1 MCNTHVKKTSGTWT
15 YEPLM
20 FWPNN
25 GKLSFFAYSPY
36 ASQGDSYTSLS
47 SSSSTAG
54 YPQLTYTVPDDVI
67 IQRDL
72 LVSVPLLNQTKTSRN
87 ADGKLPLTFRHALSC
102 IVFKAKMTDACDF
115 PVKVTSITLGNFKNK
130 ATLSYDVGNTPGTFS
145 WTPTEDASDKSYML
159 TINNGLL
166 KDVNLKTITTT
177 YQPISTDNASLML
190 LPQGIDDSDEIKVTV
205 EYQVTGNIQTQT
217 ITVPLNRIISTLIA
231 GQRYSINIL
240 VSTLADLTLTC
251 TVESWQQQTINVP
264 EFK

>member
-1 MCNTHVKKTSGTWT
+1 
-15 YEPLM
+15 
-20 FWPNN
+20 
-25 GKLSFFAYSPY
+25 
-36 ASQGDSYTSLS
+36 
-47 SSSSTAG
+47 
-54 YPQLTYTVPDDVI
+54 
-67 IQRDL
+67 
-72 LVSVPLLNQTKTSRN
+72 
-87 ADGKLPLTFRHALSC
+87 
-102 IVFKAKMTDACDF
+102 VFKAKMTDACDF

>member
-1 MCNTHVKKTSGTWT
+1 
-15 YEPLM
+15 
-20 FWPNN
+20 
-25 GKLSFFAYSPY
+25 
-36 ASQGDSYTSLS
+36 
-47 SSSSTAG
+47 
-54 YPQLTYTVPDDVI
+54 
-67 IQRDL
+67 
-72 LVSVPLLNQTKTSRN
+72 
-87 ADGKLPLTFRHALSC
+87 
-102 IVFKAKMTDACDF
+102 
-115 PVKVTSITLGNFKNK
+115 
-130 ATLSYDVGNTPGTFS
+130 
-145 WTPTEDASDKSYML
+145 
-159 TINNGLL
+159 
-166 KDVNLKTITTT
+166 VNLKTVTTT